1 MSEVIESDTIDHEPP
16 PSDPS
21 AVESDNEFFA
31 KAGPLPVHWDDVRR
45 FPRFYYRSR
54 VQATIYPLKNDP
66 QATPTTCLLLTRD
79 LSRGGI
85 NLLHTQQLFPGQLVE
100 FALSD
105 GVIRKVRIAWCRKV
119 ANRCYSLGAQFVTK
133 DDAGGVGE
141 PADAAETQE

>member
-1 MSEVIESDTIDHEPP
+1 MSDIVDSEVIDHEAQPG
-16 PSDPS
+16 DPT

-45 FPRFYYRSR
+45 YPRFYYRSR
-54 VQATIYPLKNDP
+54 VQATVYPLKNDP
-66 QATPTTCLLLTRD
+66 KAMPTTCMLLTRD

-105 GVIRKVRIAWCRKV
+105 GVIRKVKIAWCRKV

-133 DDAGGVGE
+133 DDSGAASE
-141 PADAAETQE
+141 PTQPSEAQ